1 MDIFSLKEKEI
12 LPLATMQMNLE
23 GAMLS
28 ELCQTLSAV
37 LRGLTC
43 MWSDSSS

>member
-28 ELCQTLSAV
+28 ELLQTPSAV

-43 MWSDSSS
+43 MWSHSSS